1 VKQDF
6 KAELTVNNKP
16 IELNP
21 FVEEFLAR
29 TVVGAVSSLKGVDH
43 VANLDLR
50 MKERDVSL
58 AVDGHEVP
66 LSPFPNQIVA
76 STLVGLLSALKG
88 VEDIESLN
96 IKVAAE

>member
-1 VKQDF
+1 MRKDF

-29 TVVGAVSSLKGVDH
+29 TVVGAVSSLKGVDD
-43 VANLDLR
+43 VAKLGLE
-50 MKERDVSL
+50 MKKRDISL
-58 AVDGHEVP
+58 IVDGHKVP

-76 STLVGLLSALKG
+76 STLVGLVSALKG
-88 VEDIESLN
+88 VKDIESLN
-96 IKVAAE
+96 IKVTAE